1 MAFPLSLSCSKDALA
16 PPTAYQAADTLSH
29 ESGRKKCRSV
39 EIVMPADGTI
49 AAHSI
54 REDFGTSRF
63 QGSYVKTSR
72 FHAAQK

>member
-29 ESGRKKCRSV
+29 EAAEKNVARLRL
-39 EIVMPADGTI
+39 PADGTI
-49 AAHSI
+49 AAHSV

-63 QGSYVKTSR
+63 QGSYAKTSR
-72 FHAAQK
+72 FHAVQK